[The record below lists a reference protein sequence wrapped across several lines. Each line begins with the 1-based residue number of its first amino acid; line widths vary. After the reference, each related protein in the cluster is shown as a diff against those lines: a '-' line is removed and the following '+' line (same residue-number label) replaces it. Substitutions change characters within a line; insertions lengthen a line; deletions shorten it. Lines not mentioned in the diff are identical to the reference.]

1 MAGSQDT
8 STKARLLVV
17 SGKDAPELS
26 VLEKLPP
33 EVKLMGVG
41 KTLADFP
48 GWLPLQPE
56 LLPPSSLG
64 VIQSCRHPL
73 LLTNSGGA
81 AYAPASRPPAG
92 IMSV

>member
-1 MAGSQDT
+1 MGSQDA

-33 EVKLMGVG
+33 EVKVVGVG

-48 GWLPLQPE
+48 GWLSFILSF
-56 LLPPSSLG
+56 PS
-64 VIQSCRHPL
+64 QAR
-73 LLTNSGGA
+73 
-81 AYAPASRPPAG
+81 
-92 IMSV
+92 